1 VSQRPALTGA
11 GAKRLAKGDQRII
24 VTGAGGWIGMAT
36 LELLADLLGEAFQS
50 RVAAF
55 GSNERALDLRGGRR
69 IVQKPLDA
77 LVNLPPAPSIV
88 LHLAFL
94 TQEKATLM
102 SAGAYAGANWSI
114 SLRVLSAL
122 GAVGAEALFLA
133 SSGAVYLGDDT
144 RVPESMRLYGRM
156 KVEDEARFRG
166 WAEEAGARLVIGR
179 VFNLSGPYI
188 NKRASYA
195 LASFIADALAG
206 RPIAIA
212 ARRRVYR
219 SFVAIE
225 ELMSVVFG
233 VLTEK
238 EPRIEAFD
246 TAGLAAPEMAGLANA
261 VIDTLSPRL
270 GVRRPELSPEPPDRY
285 VGDGARFAALAE
297 TYGVPRLTLAEQ
309 VRRTADY
316 MAEFP
321 EPFDRAPEPR

>member
-1 VSQRPALTGA
+1 MSERPALAGA

-36 LELLADLLGEAFQS
+36 LELLADLLGEAFES

-55 GSNERALDLRGGRR
+55 GASERALALRGGRS
-69 IVQKPLDA
+69 IVQKPLDELA
-77 LVNLPPAPSIV
+77 SLSSAPSIV

-94 TQEKATLM
+94 TQEKAAMM
-102 SAGAYAGANWSI
+102 SAGAYTAANWSI
-114 SLRVLSAL
+114 SLRVLTAL
-122 GAVGAEALFLA
+122 GAIGAEALFLA
-133 SSGAVYLGDDT
+133 SSGAAYLGDDG
-144 RVPESMRLYGRM
+144 RAPESMRVYGRM
-156 KVEDEARFRG
+156 KLEDEARFRG
-166 WAEEAGARLVIGR
+166 WAEEAGARLAIGR

-219 SFVAIE
+219 SYVAIE

-233 VLTEK
+233 VLTENG
-238 EPRIEAFD
+238 PRIEAFD
-246 TAGLAAPEMAGLANA
+246 TAGLGAPEMAGLANA
-261 VIDTLSPRL
+261 VIDALNPSL
-270 GVRRPELSPEPPDRY
+270 GVRRGEFTADPPDRY
-285 VGDGARFAALAE
+285 VGDGARFGALCE

-321 EPFDRAPEPR
+321 EPFDKPPEPR